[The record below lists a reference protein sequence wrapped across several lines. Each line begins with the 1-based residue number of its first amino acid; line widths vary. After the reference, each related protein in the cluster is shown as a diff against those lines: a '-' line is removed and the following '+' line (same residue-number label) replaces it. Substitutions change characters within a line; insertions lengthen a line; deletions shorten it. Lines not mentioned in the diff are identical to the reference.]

1 MAFKLKLKRGT
12 AAPANTAL
20 DVAEPGY
27 NTSAKKLYIGNG
39 SGVEASGVSMDG
51 HTHAA
56 SDITSGTLS
65 LDRIPTITI
74 AKGGTNITTYTTGDL
89 LYASNT
95 DLLSKLG
102 IGSTGQI
109 LTVVGGV
116 PAWAAAGVASSV
128 ANNLTLK
135 VNNGSTEGTSL
146 YTYNGSAAK
155 TLDFVSG
162 GGVTFTTGAGS
173 LTIAHTDTSSQ
184 ASVTANGRTYITGVT
199 LDTYGHVTALTTGTE
214 TVVDTNT
221 TYAISA
227 ETVTGGANLRLTGS
241 DASTDDVKI
250 ASGTNVTVTRTDAN
264 TITIASTDTNNY
276 ITGFTYVAGTTAG
289 PTATITREGLADI
302 SVGAI
307 PSASGTASGII
318 TTGSQTFAGSKTF
331 SDNAVFTGDIAVNG
345 GDITTSAATFNVGN
359 TATTTQ
365 TINLGTAATASG
377 ATKTI
382 NIGTGSAT
390 GSTTDVYLGSTSGTS
405 TVRIQGNLVVT
416 GTSSSINAET
426 VTVDDNIIVLNNNV
440 TGTPTENA
448 GIEIE
453 RGTSANVSVLW
464 NESTDRWTFTND
476 GSTYYNMPISTEYNN
491 YVHPNHTGDVTSVAD
506 GATTIVANAVTDA
519 KFRQSAGLSVVGRS
533 ANTTGNV
540 ADITAATDGH
550 VLRRSGTTLG
560 FGLLVNANIDASA
573 AIAVSKLA
581 ASTISGITLGNNL
594 NSVTFNNGGT
604 GDASGTA
611 YNGSTAR
618 TISYNTVGAA
628 AASHTHTLAS
638 SLTDV
643 VITSPATDSLLQYNG
658 TSWID
663 IQELDCGTYA
673 S

>member
-27 NTSAKKLYIGNG
+27 DTSAKKLYIGNG
-39 SGVEASGVSMDG
+39 SGVAASGVSMDG
-51 HTHAA
+51 HTHSADA
-56 SDITSGTLS
+56 ITSGTLS
-65 LDRIPTITI
+65 IDRIPTITI
-74 AKGGTNITTYTTGDL
+74 AKGGTNITSYTTGDL
-89 LYASNT
+89 LYGSNT
-95 DLLSKLG
+95 DVLSKLG
-102 IGSTGQI
+102 IGSTGQV

-116 PAWAAAGVASSV
+116 PAWAAAGTASSV
-128 ANNLTLK
+128 ANSLTIK
-135 VNNGSTEGTSL
+135 FDTGSTEGTDL
-146 YTYNGSAAK
+146 YTFNGSAAK
-155 TLDFVSG
+155 TFDIKAG
-162 GGVTFTTGAGS
+162 GAITIGKTAGNI
-173 LTIAHTDTSSQ
+173 TIGHTDTSS
-184 ASVTANGRTYITGVT
+184 ASSITASGRTYITGVT
-199 LDTYGHVTALTTGTE
+199 LDTYGHVTALATGTE

-221 TYAISA
+221 TYSISS
-227 ETVTGGANLRLTGS
+227 ETGTGGANLRLTGS
-241 DASTDDVKI
+241 DASTDNVLF

-276 ITGFTYVAGTTAG
+276 ITGFSYNAGTTAG
-289 PTATITREGLADI
+289 PTATITRQGLGDI

-307 PSASGTASGII
+307 PSASGTASGIV
-318 TTGSQTFAGSKTF
+318 TTGAQTFAGSKTF

-382 NIGTGSAT
+382 NIGTGSAS
-390 GSTTDVYLGSTSGTS
+390 GSTTDVYLGSTAGTS

-464 NESTDRWTFTND
+464 NESSDRWTFTND
-476 GSTYYNMPISTEYNN
+476 GSTFYNIPISTEYNN
-491 YVHPNHTGDVTSVAD
+491 YTHPNHTGDVTSVGD
-506 GATTIVANAVTDA
+506 GTTTIAANAVTDA
-519 KFRQSAGLSVVGRS
+519 KFRESAGLSIVGRS

-540 ADITAATDGH
+540 ADITAGTDHH
-550 VLRRSGTTLG
+550 VLRRSGTALG
-560 FGLLVNANIDASA
+560 FGLLVNANIDAAA

-594 NSVTFNNGGT
+594 NSVTFNNGGS

-643 VITSPATDSLLQYNG
+643 VITSPVADSLLQYNG

-663 IQELDCGTYA
+663 IQELDCGTYT